1 MCVLFCGLK
10 SFGQNMHAN
19 QFSSSFLLSVEAKRK
34 GVCLWVKKEVLSM
47 ATKAVEE
54 KMTHTKGK
62 KEGDKIGDWH
72 QWLLLLLRSVG
83 DGKVGKES
91 K

>member
-1 MCVLFCGLK
+1 
-10 SFGQNMHAN
+10 MHAN
-19 QFSSSFLLSVEAKRK
+19 QFSSSFLFLSVEAKRK
-34 GVCLWVKKEVLSM
+34 RVWLWVKKEVV
-47 ATKAVEE
+47 TKAVEE